1 MHCLFG
7 SLISGNFCCYM
18 FAMYIVL
25 KNKPGEDKTRKWYI
39 ELEGEGKGSWRW
51 KLNKIGLDSKEGNM
65 NQQRSRVNPKHIF
78 HASWGTV
85 KSS

>member
-39 ELEGEGKGSWRW
+39 ELEGEGKGSWR
-51 KLNKIGLDSKEGNM
+51 
-65 NQQRSRVNPKHIF
+65 
-78 HASWGTV
+78 
-85 KSS
+85 